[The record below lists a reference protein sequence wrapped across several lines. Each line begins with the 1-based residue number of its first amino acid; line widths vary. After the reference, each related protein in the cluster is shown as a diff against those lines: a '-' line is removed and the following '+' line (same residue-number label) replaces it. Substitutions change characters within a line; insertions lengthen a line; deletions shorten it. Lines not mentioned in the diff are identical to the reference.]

1 MSITAQ
7 MVKELRIKSSAGM
20 MDCKKALS
28 ETNGDMDA
36 AVDWLR
42 KKGLA
47 TASKKSGRV
56 ASEGLIGICIED
68 NFGSI
73 VEVNS
78 ETDFVARNVEFQE
91 FVSSVAKISLNNKGD
106 LDDILK
112 SKYLDFDK
120 SVKEVLTDKIAKIGE
135 IPCYIRIANDEEML
149 EMAIV
154 ENIQRKN
161 LNAIEIGLSY
171 QRLIDECNLTHEQLS
186 IKLSKNR
193 STISNFLRLLKLPV
207 EVQKALRDSKITMG
221 HARALLSFNSEA
233 EILTAFN
240 KIISESLSV
249 RDAEK
254 MNQKKKLKKE
264 EKIILSRYELRMQ
277 NNISFQ
283 LKSDVKI
290 KKNSKG
296 KGQLVISFKNQDQ
309 LNEILENFDQ

>member
-1 MSITAQ
+1 MVSKKNALGKGLGALLENAKTDITS
-7 MVKELRIKSSAGM
+7 KAGI
-20 MDCKKALS
+20 
-28 ETNGDMDA
+28 ETNAQAGLTSRINIDNITPNPFQPRIDFEKESLLELTESIKEHG
-36 AVDWLR
+36 VIQPITVR
-42 KKGLA
+42 KI
-47 TASKKSGRV
+47 GR
-56 ASEGLIGICIED
+56 D
-68 NFGSI
+68 NFQI
-73 VEVNS
+73 
-78 ETDFVARNVEFQE
+78 
-91 FVSSVAKISLNNKGD
+91 ISGERR
-106 LDDILK
+106 
-112 SKYLDFDK
+112 YQAC
-120 SVKEVLTDKIAKIGE
+120 KIAKISE

-240 KIISESLSV
+240 KIISDSLSV

-254 MNQKKKLKKE
+254 MNQKKKLKQE

-290 KKNSKG
+290 KKNSNG

>member
-1 MSITAQ
+1 MVSKKNALGKGLGALLENAKTDITSKASNKINAQAGLISRINIDSITPNPFQ
-7 MVKELRIKSSAGM
+7 PRIDFEKESLLELTDSIKEHGVIQPI
-20 MDCKKALS
+20 
-28 ETNGDMDA
+28 T
-36 AVDWLR
+36 VR
-42 KKGLA
+42 KI
-47 TASKKSGRV
+47 GR
-56 ASEGLIGICIED
+56 D
-68 NFGSI
+68 NFQI
-73 VEVNS
+73 
-78 ETDFVARNVEFQE
+78 
-91 FVSSVAKISLNNKGD
+91 ISGERR
-106 LDDILK
+106 
-112 SKYLDFDK
+112 YQAC
-120 SVKEVLTDKIAKIGE
+120 KIAKISE
-135 IPCYIRIANDEEML
+135 IPCYIRIANDQEML

-171 QRLIDECNLTHEQLS
+171 QRLIDECDLTHEQLS

-233 EILTAFN
+233 EILTAFK

-254 MNQKKKLKKE
+254 MNQKIKLKKE
-264 EKIILSRYELRMQ
+264 EKVILSRYELRMQ

-290 KKNSKG
+290 KKNTDG
-296 KGQLVISFKNQDQ
+296 KGQLVISFKNQEQ
-309 LNEILENFDQ
+309 LNEILDNFDQ

>member
-1 MSITAQ
+1 MVSKKNALGKGLGALLENAKTDITS
-7 MVKELRIKSSAGM
+7 KAGI
-20 MDCKKALS
+20 
-28 ETNGDMDA
+28 ETNAQAGLTSRINIDNITPNPFQPRIDFEKESLLELTDSIKEHG
-36 AVDWLR
+36 VIQPITVR
-42 KKGLA
+42 KI
-47 TASKKSGRV
+47 GR
-56 ASEGLIGICIED
+56 D
-68 NFGSI
+68 NFQI
-73 VEVNS
+73 
-78 ETDFVARNVEFQE
+78 
-91 FVSSVAKISLNNKGD
+91 ISGERR
-106 LDDILK
+106 
-112 SKYLDFDK
+112 YQAC
-120 SVKEVLTDKIAKIGE
+120 KIAKISE

-240 KIISESLSV
+240 KIISDSLSV

-254 MNQKKKLKKE
+254 MNQKKKLKQE

>member
-1 MSITAQ
+1 MVSKKNALGKGLGALLENAKTDITSKPSNETKAQAGLISRINIDSITPNPFQ
-7 MVKELRIKSSAGM
+7 PRIDFEKESLLELTDSIKEHGVIQPI
-20 MDCKKALS
+20 
-28 ETNGDMDA
+28 T
-36 AVDWLR
+36 VR
-42 KKGLA
+42 KI
-47 TASKKSGRV
+47 GR
-56 ASEGLIGICIED
+56 D
-68 NFGSI
+68 NFQI
-73 VEVNS
+73 
-78 ETDFVARNVEFQE
+78 
-91 FVSSVAKISLNNKGD
+91 ISGERR
-106 LDDILK
+106 
-112 SKYLDFDK
+112 YQAC
-120 SVKEVLTDKIAKIGE
+120 KIAKIIE
-135 IPCYIRIANDEEML
+135 IPCYIRIANDQEML

-233 EILTAFN
+233 EILSAFK

-254 MNQKKKLKKE
+254 MNHKKKLPNE
-264 EKIILSRYELRMQ
+264 EKVILSRYELRMQ

-290 KKNSKG
+290 KKNTNG
-296 KGQLVISFKNQDQ
+296 KGQLVITFKNQDQ
-309 LNEILENFDQ
+309 LNEILDNFDQ

>member
-1 MSITAQ
+1 MVSKKNALGKGLGALLENAKTDITS
-7 MVKELRIKSSAGM
+7 KAGI
-20 MDCKKALS
+20 
-28 ETNGDMDA
+28 ETNAQAGLTSRINIDNITPNPFQPRIDFEKESLLELTESIKEHG
-36 AVDWLR
+36 VIQPITVR
-42 KKGLA
+42 KI
-47 TASKKSGRV
+47 GR
-56 ASEGLIGICIED
+56 D
-68 NFGSI
+68 NFQI
-73 VEVNS
+73 
-78 ETDFVARNVEFQE
+78 
-91 FVSSVAKISLNNKGD
+91 ISGERR
-106 LDDILK
+106 
-112 SKYLDFDK
+112 YQAC
-120 SVKEVLTDKIAKIGE
+120 KIAKISE

-207 EVQKALRDSKITMG
+207 EVQKSLRDSKITMG

-309 LNEILENFDQ
+309 LNKILENFDQ

>member
-1 MSITAQ
+1 MVSKKNALGKGLGALLENAKTDITSKPSNETNAQAGLISRINIDSITPNPFQ
-7 MVKELRIKSSAGM
+7 PRIDFEKESLLELTDSIKEHGVIQPI
-20 MDCKKALS
+20 
-28 ETNGDMDA
+28 T
-36 AVDWLR
+36 VR
-42 KKGLA
+42 KI
-47 TASKKSGRV
+47 GR
-56 ASEGLIGICIED
+56 D
-68 NFGSI
+68 NFQI
-73 VEVNS
+73 
-78 ETDFVARNVEFQE
+78 
-91 FVSSVAKISLNNKGD
+91 ISGERR
-106 LDDILK
+106 
-112 SKYLDFDK
+112 YQAC
-120 SVKEVLTDKIAKIGE
+120 KIAKIIE
-135 IPCYIRIANDEEML
+135 IPCYIRIANDQEML

-207 EVQKALRDSKITMG
+207 EVQKALRDSKISMG

-233 EILTAFN
+233 EILSGFK

-254 MNQKKKLKKE
+254 MNHKKKLPNE
-264 EKIILSRYELRMQ
+264 EKVILSSYELRMQ

-290 KKNSKG
+290 KKNTNG

-309 LNEILENFDQ
+309 LNEILDNFNQ

>member
-1 MSITAQ
+1 MVSKKNALGKGLGALLENAKTDITS
-7 MVKELRIKSSAGM
+7 KPSN
-20 MDCKKALS
+20 
-28 ETNGDMDA
+28 ETNA
-36 AVDWLR
+36 QA
-42 KKGLA
+42 
-47 TASKKSGRV
+47 
-56 ASEGLIGICIED
+56 GLISRINIDRITPNPFQPRIDFEKESLLELTDSIKEHGVIQPITVRKIGRD
-68 NFGSI
+68 NFQI
-73 VEVNS
+73 
-78 ETDFVARNVEFQE
+78 
-91 FVSSVAKISLNNKGD
+91 ISGERR
-106 LDDILK
+106 
-112 SKYLDFDK
+112 YQAC
-120 SVKEVLTDKIAKIGE
+120 KIAKIIE
-135 IPCYIRIANDEEML
+135 LPCYIRIANDQEML

-233 EILTAFN
+233 EILSAFK

-254 MNQKKKLKKE
+254 MNHKKKLPNE
-264 EKIILSRYELRMQ
+264 EKVILSRYELRMQ

-290 KKNSKG
+290 KKNTNG
-296 KGQLVISFKNQDQ
+296 KGQLVITFKNQDQ
-309 LNEILENFDQ
+309 LNEILDNFDQ